1 MNKTKRKEYN
11 QAHYEKN
18 SDELKE
24 KARLRRVEA
33 KQEKTFSELL
43 KEFANNIQLAETNYL
58 QTVID
63 ETAISPYKLSVIYK
77 KLREDMKLSEHQRL
91 HIHNN
96 IPLKKLLR
104 QRLEQQQ
111 QVSELL

>member
-11 QAHYEKN
+11 QAHYEQN

-33 KQEKTFSELL
+33 KQEKTFAELL
-43 KEFANNIQLAETNYL
+43 KEFADNIQIAETNYL
-58 QTVID
+58 QTVVD
-63 ETAISPYKLSVIYK
+63 ESGISPYKLAEIYK
-77 KLREDMKLSEHQRL
+77 KLRVDMKLTEHQRL

-96 IPLKKLLR
+96 APVKKLLR